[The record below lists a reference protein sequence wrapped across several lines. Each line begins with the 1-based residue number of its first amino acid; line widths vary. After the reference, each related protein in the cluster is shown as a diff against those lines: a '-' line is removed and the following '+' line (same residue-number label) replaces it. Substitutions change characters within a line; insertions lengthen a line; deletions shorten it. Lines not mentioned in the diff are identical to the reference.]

1 MPNPEQM
8 RVSSLRS
15 NRRLLLLPCSLLVAL
30 SLQVG
35 HVQAELSQ
43 HPPGWERL
51 QPAQQRELAQVRRRW
66 ELDSHSR
73 RVFILQMSERCIR
86 SAFTAEAYRA
96 CKRKERQATFA
107 LRLEGLERINALR
120 THYGLAPLLDP
131 QLDLRSPQ
139 FTVQPIKKAAP
150 SGAATA

>member
-96 CKRKERQATFA
+96 CKRQERQATFA
-107 LRLEGLERINALR
+107 LRLEGLQRINRAR
-120 THYGLAPLLDP
+120 AQVGLAPLLDP
-131 QLDLRSPQ
+131 QLDLSAPRLTAGS
-139 FTVQPIKKAAP
+139 IKKAAP

>member
-1 MPNPEQM
+1 MVNTSAVVEADGTEQ
-8 RVSSLRS
+8 
-15 NRRLLLLPCSLLVAL
+15 
-30 SLQVG
+30 
-35 HVQAELSQ
+35 
-43 HPPGWERL
+43 PGVDPSDAFMFIIDDDICTRC
-51 QPAQQRELAQVRRRW
+51 AQVRRRW
-66 ELDSHSR
+66 ELETHSR

-107 LRLEGLERINALR
+107 LRLEGLEHINALR
-120 THYGLAPLLDP
+120 THYGLALLLDP

>member
-96 CKRKERQATFA
+96 CKRQERQATFA
-107 LRLEGLERINALR
+107 LRLEGLQRINRAR
-120 THYGLAPLLDP
+120 AQVGLAPLLDP
-131 QLDLRSPQ
+131 QLDLSAPSL
-139 FTVQPIKKAAP
+139 TAGSIKKAAP
-150 SGAATA
+150 EGAA